1 MRVCTAH
8 HTTSTTET
16 QTPVLSSVS
25 EVQTDV
31 SGDTLRAL
39 VRDEAQRL
47 AEEARVAT
55 AETARADAAAVT
67 DAHHRQISA
76 LQGRLRQQQRDLDL
90 ALAREGDLRRQIAS
104 LQADN
109 VQVAALAQSMAA
121 GSVGERDDGA
131 GVGGASRGGGGDA
144 AGAGTGEQA
153 AAVLRTMK
161 ERYEESVRQLRAV
174 FTVRVQ
180 GLVLCPRLR
189 VDQARSSLTW
199 PPRACPLQSKE
210 ESMKQRIERLTAEV
224 RKQEQ
229 EFVSTV
235 NSLTQ
240 QVVRTLPPQ
249 PRSCHT
255 RSRPLLA
262 TPHRCL
268 AIAAGW
274 H

>member
-1 MRVCTAH
+1 M
-8 HTTSTTET
+8 
-16 QTPVLSSVS
+16 LSSVS

-199 PPRACPLQSKE
+199 PPHAHRVAEQGGVHEATHRAADCRGPQARAGVCVDGQFPDAASGAYFATTTKVVPHALTPPPCDTPSL
-210 ESMKQRIERLTAEV
+210 SCHCSWLALTA
-224 RKQEQ
+224 QWP
-229 EFVSTV
+229 S
-235 NSLTQ
+235 
-240 QVVRTLPPQ
+240 
-249 PRSCHT
+249 
-255 RSRPLLA
+255 
-262 TPHRCL
+262 
-268 AIAAGW
+268 
-274 H
+274 